1 MSAAADS
8 DATTWTNW
16 VGNQSFAAR
25 VVAPASEDEVVEHVR
40 AAIASGSGV
49 RAAGA
54 GHSFTPLIET
64 TGTVLSGDRMRG
76 VTAIDAERR
85 LATMLPGTRIGELGE
100 PLWEAGLALANQG
113 DIDTQ
118 AIAGAVATGTH
129 GSGLKLQSFSAALRA
144 CRIVNGLGEV
154 VEIDETTPERLRA
167 AQVAV
172 GMLGVM
178 TSLTL
183 EVAPAYRLTER
194 IDQRPFADVR
204 ERWDELFSGHRHF
217 SFFWLPSERSAELY
231 GLPTPPGER
240 MTDTC
245 FVKTYD
251 EAGADVQDDATPGRR
266 IDRAYRIYPAEFEP
280 NFHELEYMLPAE
292 HGLEAVEAMRE
303 LMLASQ
309 PAAIFPM
316 EVRTTAADDAY
327 LSPNYRTA
335 TTVISV
341 SGRPGT
347 DYWDYLYAVDQLLG
361 QFGARV
367 HWGKLHYLTRA
378 QLAERYP
385 ESGRFIAIRRELDP
399 EGIFLNEHLRPLF
412 A

>member
-1 MSAAADS
+1 VL
-8 DATTWTNW
+8 TTDRLR
-16 VGNQSFAAR
+16 G
-25 VVAPASEDEVVEHVR
+25 
-40 AAIASGSGV
+40 IAQ
-49 RAAGA
+49 
-54 GHSFTPLIET
+54 
-64 TGTVLSGDRMRG
+64 
-76 VTAIDAERR
+76 IDAGRR
-85 LATMLPGTRIGELGE
+85 RVTVLPGTTIGEFGD
-100 PLWEAGLALANQG
+100 PLWDAGLALANQG

-129 GSGLKLQSFSAALRA
+129 GSGLALPSFSATLRA
-144 CRIVNGLGEV
+144 CRVVDGHGEV
-154 VEIDETTPERLRA
+154 VEIDESTPDLLRA
-167 AQVAV
+167 AQVSV

-183 EVAPAYRLTER
+183 EVASAYRLTER
-194 IDQRPFADVR
+194 IDHRPFADVLAQ
-204 ERWDELFSGHRHF
+204 WDELVAGHRHF
-217 SFFWLPSERSAELY
+217 SFFWLPSEGSARLY
-231 GLPTPPGER
+231 NLATPPGQA

-245 FVKTYD
+245 YVKLYD
-251 EAGADVQDDATPGRR
+251 EAGDDVADDTTPDRR
-266 IDRAYRIYPAEFEP
+266 VDRSYRIYPSDFDA
-280 NFHELEYMLPAE
+280 NFHELEYFVPLE
-292 HGLEAVEAMRE
+292 RGREAVEAMRE

-327 LSPNYRTA
+327 LSSNYGTA

-341 SGRPGT
+341 SGQPGH
-347 DYWDYLYAVDQLLG
+347 DYWDYLFAVDRLLG

-385 ESGRFIAIRRELDP
+385 ESERFIAIRRELDP